1 MCLDASCCAGCRGN
15 RPSATCRRIK
25 QKQQEERTKH
35 VPHPLEIRLKAVESR
50 LVFAVAEAEAEA
62 VGGSTE
68 RIAAVG
74 SGPVATLNAS
84 SMTASSTGSGAG
96 C

>member
-1 MCLDASCCAGCRGN
+1 ML
-15 RPSATCRRIK
+15 TFK
-25 QKQQEERTKH
+25 FEH

-50 LVFAVAEAEAEA
+50 LVLAVVEAEAA
-62 VGGSTE
+62 GGSTE

-74 SGPVATLNAS
+74 SGPVVTLNAS
-84 SMTASSTGSGAG
+84 SMTTSSTGSGAG